1 LTIFV
6 AYIGP
11 NEVVAWGILGS
22 VWDTLEALTGKAA
35 LSLYV
40 LSLCPFVSSG
50 LTAFSFV
57 EGFGDAGEIRVAYH
71 MGSGKPATAS
81 NSSYKT
87 ILVGVIMATLLTSI
101 MWMIGLDMAK
111 WLTPD
116 PTLQYLIA
124 ELLPL
129 VGIGNIAL
137 TAGTV
142 SWALVGAQGR
152 YRLATLTAFVSS
164 WCVTLPLAAIFTYG
178 LNFDLQG
185 VVASVVAGYS
195 VTGTALL
202 YILIRSDWERLSK
215 IVVELN
221 ARDDDSSCSS
231 SSSSDEDS

>member
-1 LTIFV
+1 
-6 AYIGP
+6 
-11 NEVVAWGILGS
+11 
-22 VWDTLEALTGKAA
+22 
-35 LSLYV
+35 
-40 LSLCPFVSSG
+40 
-50 LTAFSFV
+50 
-57 EGFGDAGEIRVAYH
+57 
-71 MGSGKPATAS
+71 MGSGKPARARY
-81 NSSYKT
+81 SSYKT

-101 MWMIGLDMAK
+101 IWMMGLDLAK

-124 ELLPL
+124 ELFPL
-129 VGIGNIAL
+129 VGVGNVAL

-164 WCVTLPLAAIFTYG
+164 WCVTLPLAALFTYG
-178 LNFDLQG
+178 LHFDMQG
-185 VVASVVAGYS
+185 VTAAVVAGYS

-221 ARDDDSSCSS
+221 ERDDDLSSSSS
-231 SSSSDEDS
+231 SSSSDDSSEHDEKIN